1 MVANVKYYS
10 LPLQICVVCLTSA
23 KNNDQCFFEVIHLES
38 RWIHH
43 LLSKG
48 YSQNLA
54 HNCHDHVNWKTKQN
68 STVFYNIPMIFDV
81 KKGLKYIEMG
91 ITFLDFDLL
100 SNKSMQLST
109 HSNTSNTQ
117 QIFLLLYIKAPFICI
132 YDMTWF
138 AFTDF
143 KIFISSFLP
152 VINKYRVL
160 KDNLMWAAASM
171 QSMRWEE
178 FRFKSVRNSD
188 EAIVQMP
195 TITK

>member
-81 KKGLKYIEMG
+81 KNIEIG

-143 KIFISSFLP
+143 KIFMFCRVRGPGCWRRAPHQTQTSSTTRQARATQEKARRALG
-152 VINKYRVL
+152 
-160 KDNLMWAAASM
+160 
-171 QSMRWEE
+171 
-178 FRFKSVRNSD
+178 
-188 EAIVQMP
+188 
-195 TITK
+195 T

>member
-54 HNCHDHVNWKTKQN
+54 HNCHDHVNWKTKQYCILYH
-68 STVFYNIPMIFDV
+68 SYDIWCQD
-81 KKGLKYIEMG
+81 IEMG